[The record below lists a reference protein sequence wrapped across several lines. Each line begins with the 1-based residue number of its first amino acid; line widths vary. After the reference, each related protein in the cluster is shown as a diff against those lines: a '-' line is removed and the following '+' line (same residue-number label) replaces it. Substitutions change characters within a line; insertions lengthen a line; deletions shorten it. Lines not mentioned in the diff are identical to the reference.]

1 MNRLRR
7 PTKLMMRAVNAS
19 IEGQEAEVERLVEG
33 HSLDRGELA
42 ARLELRQGRP
52 YDLAMGKGRRVQ
64 ARPSRVQ
71 ARPKALIPEIGDD
84 LGVATLI
91 RLEGRVRK
99 ALDRKPPEEVARARE
114 AFTAVEEQ
122 RRRLEAAEKALK
134 ALE

>member
-42 ARLELRQGRP
+42 ARLELRKGRP
-52 YDLAMGKGRRVQ
+52 YDLAVGKGR
-64 ARPSRVQ
+64 RVQ

-91 RLEGRVRK
+91 RLEGRVRE
-99 ALDRKPPEEVARARE
+99 ALDRKPPEDVARARE

-122 RRRLEAAEKALK
+122 RRRLEAAEKVLK